1 MANNKENISDFTTIR
16 SNTINDSDISIS
28 STSDIYYNNTISQ
41 LSTLLINKPKL
52 NENITNNV
60 LTSVIRNQNTEIEQ
74 KNDMDSS
81 VIKNDNINNNNENY
95 INNSKI
101 ITHLISTT
109 TKEDMIIDE
118 EIKRIERP
126 NETIIEENESTTTIG
141 KNKMKIPL
149 INRIYDIKLVI
160 GLGIFIPLII
170 IMMIVWLIVR
180 CIRKRRKRNEYNY
193 DMNRINFANK
203 GNKIKSYN
211 KLQDT
216 SGLNV
221 GMNVNNNSISEIKVK
236 NLKEEI
242 HNIIT
247 NSSGGSNSSGKRK
260 RDKKKLNNKNNN
272 LQGNKGIQNE
282 IKDQIKQFV
291 FDESINKDI

>member
-28 STSDIYYNNTISQ
+28 SASDIYYNNTISQ

-52 NENITNNV
+52 NDNITNNV

-109 TKEDMIIDE
+109 TKEDMIIEE

-126 NETIIEENESTTTIG
+126 NETIIEENESTTMIG